1 MKYKEGIGLFGLT
14 GDPVHNGHLRVASLI
29 SQLPFIS
36 DLWIHVNA
44 NPHYKKPMFSFFQRK
59 VFACVFGQMVFT
71 EEYSYTYQALKHLR
85 KLYGKNIPIYYFVGK
100 EWDISTFKNADYV
113 KKNCITVPIP
123 KIEISIRSTQ
133 IREMIKKNQSLDGLC
148 PETVINNIERWRN
161 EIQF

>member
-1 MKYKEGIGLFGLT
+1 MKNKEGIGLYGGTFSPL
-14 GDPVHNGHLRVASLI
+14 HNGHLRVSAVI
-29 SQLPFIS
+29 KQLPFIS

-44 NPHYKKPMFSFFQRK
+44 NPHYKKPMFSFYQRK
-59 VFACVFGQMVFT
+59 IFATVFDAMLIQ
-71 EEYSYTYQALKHLR
+71 EEYDYTYQALKHLR
-85 KLYGKNIPIYYFVGK
+85 KIYGKEIPIYYFVGK

-113 KKNCITVPIP
+113 KNNCIVMPIP

-133 IREMIKKNQSLDGLC
+133 IRQMIANKQSLDGLC